1 MTTNELENIGT
12 LIEKAKSNPNDPAA
26 LAELKKALPRETW
39 NYCFGKPTQPRASRN
54 SLLTQEVIRKFE
66 RTPLY
71 SQEGKGLD
79 AKLLVKYFNP
89 AGSGTWLITEAE
101 KQENG
106 DYLLFG
112 LAKIQEWEWGYT
124 LLSDLEKYR
133 GTVSF
138 IGGGFNGEKYTGI
151 RIERDRY
158 ASGTVRENMTAEELE
173 EYSYFHSH

>member
-1 MTTNELENIGT
+1 MTQSYLENLGT

-26 LAELKKALPRETW
+26 LAELKKSVPRKVW
-39 NYCFGKPTQPRASRN
+39 NYCFGKERKPRASRN
-54 SLLTQEVIRKFE
+54 SLLTQAIIKKFE
-66 RTPLY
+66 RYPLY
-71 SQEGKGLD
+71 SQEGKKLE
-79 AKLLVKYFNP
+79 AKLMVKYFNP
-89 AGSGTWLITEAE
+89 VGSGTWLITEAE

-133 GTVSF
+133 GTVS
-138 IGGGFNGEKYTGI
+138 ISGGGFNGEKIGGI

-158 ASGTVRENMTAEELE
+158 ASGTVRENMTADELE
-173 EYSYFHSH
+173 EYSYFHNH